1 MANGAINRADFWLVA
16 TCGLNAVKYGD
27 RYPDRSCPE
36 LIRNVIIKLWIFVHP
51 PIVSATI
58 YDRGSANKLD
68 MNSSDRSLTRSY
80 SQEDVQQ
87 ILNIALAQH
96 PSTGTELSYAQLLE
110 IADELRIAPDT
121 LKQAENKW
129 LTQQGASAKIQEFET
144 HRRSKLQDKFGK
156 YAITNACLVAL
167 NLLTG
172 FGVPWSLYVL
182 IFWGMGVGLDAW
194 KFFYQR
200 QGDAYNRAFQNW
212 ERKRKIQKSI
222 TGLIDKLV

>member
-1 MANGAINRADFWLVA
+1 MLSRSRLRQR
-16 TCGLNAVKYGD
+16 LN
-27 RYPDRSCPE
+27 
-36 LIRNVIIKLWIFVHP
+36 
-51 PIVSATI
+51 
-58 YDRGSANKLD
+58 
-68 MNSSDRSLTRSY
+68 MNSSEQSLARSY

-96 PSTGTELSYAQLLE
+96 PSTGTELSYTQLLE

-121 LKQAENKW
+121 LKLAENKW
-129 LTQQGASAKIQEFET
+129 LSQQGASQKIQEFEAY
-144 HRRSKLQDKFGK
+144 RRSKFQDKLGK
-156 YAITNACLVAL
+156 YTITNGCLVAL

-182 IFWGMGVGLDAW
+182 ICWSMSFGLDTW

-200 QGDAYNRAFQNW
+200 QGQAYERAFQKW
-212 ERKRKIQKSI
+212 ERKQKIQKSI

>member
-1 MANGAINRADFWLVA
+1 
-16 TCGLNAVKYGD
+16 
-27 RYPDRSCPE
+27 
-36 LIRNVIIKLWIFVHP
+36 
-51 PIVSATI
+51 
-58 YDRGSANKLD
+58 
-68 MNSSDRSLTRSY
+68 MNSSEQSLTRSY

-96 PSTGTELSYAQLLE
+96 PSTDAELSYAQLLE

-121 LKQAENKW
+121 LKSAENKW
-129 LTQQGASAKIQEFET
+129 LTQQDASAKIQEFDA

-156 YAITNACLVAL
+156 YVITNACLVAL
-167 NLLTG
+167 NFLTG

-200 QGDAYNRAFQNW
+200 QGAAYNRAFQNW
-212 ERKRKIQKSI
+212 ERKQKIQKSI